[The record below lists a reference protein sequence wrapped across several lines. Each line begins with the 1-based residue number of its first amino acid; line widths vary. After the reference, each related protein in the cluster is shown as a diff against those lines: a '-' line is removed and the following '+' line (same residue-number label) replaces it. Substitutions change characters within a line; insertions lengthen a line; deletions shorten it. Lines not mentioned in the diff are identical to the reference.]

1 MIKEKKFPAENL
13 VSIKI
18 PTAFC
23 KNKQFD
29 YWNTNTRDPIVK
41 TMLEMKNIT
50 GLIKTVDFKPY
61 YKATV
66 TKSTCSWYKDSY
78 WINGIELG
86 F

>member
-1 MIKEKKFPAENL
+1 
-13 VSIKI
+13 
-18 PTAFC
+18 
-23 KNKQFD
+23 
-29 YWNTNTRDPIVK
+29 
-41 TMLEMKNIT
+41 MKNIT

-66 TKSTCSWYKDSY
+66 TKTTCSWYKDSY